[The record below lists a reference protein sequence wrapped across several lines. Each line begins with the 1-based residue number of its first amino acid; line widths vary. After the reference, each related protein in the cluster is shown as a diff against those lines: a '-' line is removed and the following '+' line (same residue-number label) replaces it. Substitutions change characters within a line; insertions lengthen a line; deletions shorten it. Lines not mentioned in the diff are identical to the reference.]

1 MGSSSFC
8 SNFAYS
14 YIISHASCKTQWVKE
29 SPAMKSHGVVGGGVC
44 GQEVVVR
51 GRAEKKGIRGR

>member
-1 MGSSSFC
+1 ML
-8 SNFAYS
+8 
-14 YIISHASCKTQWVKE
+14 VKADL
-29 SPAMKSHGVVGGGVC
+29 SMTAMKSHGVVGGGVC